1 MPQPLSKSSSPLA
14 LRVLMVTGAYFPEIS
29 GAGLQCKSLISAA
42 AGEKLSF
49 AVVTTSRDR
58 RLPFRDRVDGVA
70 VYRLPVSRLGS
81 LLTLIYWMPRLA
93 YIFFKVL
100 PGIDIIHLHGLS
112 RKSYLFIACGFLFRK
127 TVLMKI
133 TSVGEDDPASI
144 QRAGG
149 LRRVF
154 FRLVGFYLC
163 PSPALT
169 ESCRRFGIPQHRL
182 LYLPNGVDCE
192 RFRPVGREEK
202 LKLRGDLGLP
212 GDSLIVLFAGHYS
225 RDKRPHLLAQ
235 AWSGIES
242 KGVSLVFV
250 GSSSGDSYEVS
261 PEVVAAVNEVAALE
275 NLPGKLI
282 RVEWSGKMESY
293 YQASDIFVLP
303 SVREGMPNA
312 LLEAMA
318 AGLACAASRLEGITD
333 KLFEGNCG
341 KLFEP
346 DDLAELR
353 KTIQQLAGDHALR
366 EETGARARQKVCE
379 EYGLEK
385 VADIYSDFVFSI

>member
-1 MPQPLSKSSSPLA
+1 MEQPLSKSNSSLA

-42 AGEKLSF
+42 TGDRLSF

-58 RLPFRDRVDGVA
+58 TLPFRDRVDGVA
-70 VYRLPVSRLGS
+70 VYRLPVSRLGA
-81 LLTLIYWMPRLA
+81 LVTLACWLPRLA
-93 YIFFKVL
+93 YILFKVL
-100 PGIDIIHLHGLS
+100 PVADIIHLHGLS
-112 RKSYLFIACGFLFRK
+112 RKSYFFIACGFLFRK

-149 LRRVF
+149 LRKAF
-154 FRLVGFYLC
+154 FRLAGFYIC
-163 PSPALT
+163 PSAALA
-169 ESCRRFGIPQHRL
+169 ESCRKSGIAQHRL
-182 LYLPNGVDCE
+182 LYLPNGVDCG
-192 RFRPVGREEK
+192 RFRPVSREEK
-202 LKLRGDLGLP
+202 LNLRRELGLP
-212 GDSLIVLFAGHYS
+212 EDGLIVLFAGHYS
-225 RDKRPHLLAQ
+225 SDKRPHLLAR

-242 KGVSLVFV
+242 RTVSLVFV

-261 PEVVAAVNEVAALE
+261 PEVVGAVNEVAALE
-275 NLPGKLI
+275 NLPGELI

-318 AGLACAASRLEGITD
+318 TGLACAASRLEGITD
-333 KLFEGNCG
+333 RLFEGNCG

-346 DDLAELR
+346 DDLEGLR
-353 KTIQQLAGDHALR
+353 STIEQLAGDNAMR

-385 VADIYSDFVFSI
+385 VADLYRDFVFSI